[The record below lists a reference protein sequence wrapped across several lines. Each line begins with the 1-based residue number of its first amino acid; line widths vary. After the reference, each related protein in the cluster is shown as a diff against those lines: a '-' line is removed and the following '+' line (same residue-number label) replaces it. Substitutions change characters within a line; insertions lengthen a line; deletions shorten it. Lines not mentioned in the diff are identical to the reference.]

1 MIERERRN
9 EKEGE
14 EGGGREEGIVGEK
27 GKEGWRG
34 REGGREGL
42 KLKILGD
49 KNIH

>member
-1 MIERERRN
+1 MKKKGRREEEER
-9 EKEGE
+9 
-14 EGGGREEGIVGEK
+14 EGIVGEK

-34 REGGREGL
+34 REVL